1 MKLTDR
7 LIKIMPAYSWIP
19 LVTAFSWN
27 MIVYSGS
34 KIIAGDWHHYNIETQ
49 LDLAIPFLPWT
60 ILIYFGCYLF
70 WIANY
75 ILSARQGQE
84 EAWRFLSADFLAKCI
99 CLFFFLAFPTTNTRP
114 EVVPEG
120 FWGTLMHFLYTVDS
134 ADNLFPSIHCLT
146 SWFCYIGVRGRK
158 NIPVA
163 YRIFSCAA
171 AVAVFI
177 STLTTKQHVLADVVA
192 GVLLAELCYFIA
204 GHTRLAYWYGCIF
217 GRINNSLRF
226 HPKGETAGE
235 K

>member
-19 LVTAFSWN
+19 LATAFSWN

-75 ILSARQGQE
+75 ILSVRQGQE
-84 EAWRFLSADFLAKCI
+84 ETWRFLSADFLAKCI

-163 YRIFSCAA
+163 YRTFSCVA
-171 AVAVFI
+171 AVAVFL

-204 GHTRLAYWYGCIF
+204 GHTRLACWYGDVF
-217 GRINNSLRF
+217 GRINSSLRF